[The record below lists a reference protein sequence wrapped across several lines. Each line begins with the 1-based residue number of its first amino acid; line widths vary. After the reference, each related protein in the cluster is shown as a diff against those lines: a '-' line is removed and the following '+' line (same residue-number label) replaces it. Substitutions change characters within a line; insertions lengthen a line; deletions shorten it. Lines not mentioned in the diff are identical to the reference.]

1 MELKKFI
8 KSFFSATEHSKNQNV
23 SDGKYMPEKK
33 APIEERFTFNFTKNG
48 GKFLY
53 CENKSECDSFF
64 LQIINENEWNDSEI
78 LCYDDSLLD
87 FFIEK
92 EKLNISKTNLN
103 SKFFLTKCEFLV
115 ASDGSLLIC
124 DKQIKS
130 HKVNDFPKNFIV
142 FAKISQFTETLSGG
156 LNGIKSKYPS
166 NLPTNITTIKN
177 FNSQVKENTNFLT
190 YGSAAKN
197 LYLLLLEDL

>member
-1 MELKKFI
+1 MKKFI
-8 KSFFSATEHSKNQNV
+8 KSLFNKSLENKPSG
-23 SDGKYMPEKK
+23 DIEGKYMPKK
-33 APIEERFTFNFTKNG
+33 ITPVEERFTFNFTENG

-64 LQIINENEWNDSEI
+64 SQIIDENQWENVEI
-78 LCYDDSLLD
+78 LCYDDPLLD
-87 FFIEK
+87 FFK
-92 EKLNISKTNLN
+92 DKSRLNVSKTNLN
-103 SKFFLTKCEFLV
+103 SKFFLTTCEFLV
-115 ASDGSLLIC
+115 AIDGSLLIC

-130 HKVNDFPKNFIV
+130 HKVNDLPSNFIV

-156 LNGIKSKYPS
+156 LNGIKSKYPN

-177 FNSQVKENTNFLT
+177 FNSQIKENNNFLT

>member
-1 MELKKFI
+1 LKKFI
-8 KSFFSATEHSKNQNV
+8 KSFFSKTEQEKNQNV
-23 SDGKYMPEKK
+23 PDGKYMPEKK
-33 APIEERFTFNFTKNG
+33 VPIEERFTFNFTKNG

-64 LQIINENEWNDSEI
+64 SQIINENDWNDSEI
-78 LCYDDSLLD
+78 LCYDNSLLD
-87 FFIEK
+87 FIEK

-142 FAKISQFTETLSGG
+142 FAKTSQFTETLSGG
-156 LNGIKSKYPS
+156 LNGIKSKYPR

-177 FNSQVKENTNFLT
+177 FNSQEKENTNFLT
-190 YGSAAKN
+190 YGSTAKN

>member
-1 MELKKFI
+1 MKKFI
-8 KSFFSATEHSKNQNV
+8 KSFFSKTEQDKNQNV
-23 SDGKYMPEKK
+23 PDGKYMPEKK
-33 APIEERFTFNFTKNG
+33 VPIEERFTFNFTKNG

-64 LQIINENEWNDSEI
+64 SQIINENEWNDSEI
-78 LCYDDSLLD
+78 LCYDNSLLD
-87 FFIEK
+87 FIEI

-156 LNGIKSKYPS
+156 LNGIKSKYPR

-177 FNSQVKENTNFLT
+177 FNSQEKENTNFLT

>member
-1 MELKKFI
+1 MKKFI
-8 KSFFSATEHSKNQNV
+8 KSFFNRGDQSN
-23 SDGKYMPEKK
+23 SDESSEGKYMPKKK
-33 APIEERFTFNFTKNG
+33 APIEERFTFNFTENG

-53 CENKSECDSFF
+53 CENKSECDTFF
-64 LQIINENEWNDSEI
+64 SQIIEENKWNDVEI
-78 LCYDDSLLD
+78 LCYDESLLD
-87 FFIEK
+87 FFVEK

-103 SKFFLTKCEFLV
+103 SKFFLTRCEFLV
-115 ASDGSLLIC
+115 AIDGSLLIC
-124 DKQIKS
+124 AEQIKS
-130 HKVNDFPKNFIV
+130 HKVNDLPQNFIV

-156 LNGIKSKYPS
+156 LNGIKSKYPN

-177 FNSQVKENTNFLT
+177 FNSQEIENTNFLT

>member
-1 MELKKFI
+1 
-8 KSFFSATEHSKNQNV
+8 
-23 SDGKYMPEKK
+23 MPEKK
-33 APIEERFTFNFTKNG
+33 IPIEERFTFNFTKNG

-64 LQIINENEWNDSEI
+64 SQIINENEWNDSEI
-78 LCYDDSLLD
+78 LCYDNSLLD

-156 LNGIKSKYPS
+156 LNGIKSKYPK

-177 FNSQVKENTNFLT
+177 FNSQEKENTNFLT